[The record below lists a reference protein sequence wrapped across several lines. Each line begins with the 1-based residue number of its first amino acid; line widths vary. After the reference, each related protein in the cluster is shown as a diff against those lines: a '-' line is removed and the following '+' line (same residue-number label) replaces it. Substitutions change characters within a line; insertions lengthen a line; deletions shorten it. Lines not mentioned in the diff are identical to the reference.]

1 MCHVSRNISVTWHFE
16 THVSCSVTNLQHSSD
31 AVKDVLDNPLP
42 SAALCSRAGT
52 RLVRAGAWEAV
63 TAVTP
68 IGNYEVELKSWKCI
82 LVQLRARQKHRGR
95 DTYCV

>member
-1 MCHVSRNISVTWHFE
+1 MCHVSRNISVTWHVE

-31 AVKDVLDNPLP
+31 AVKEVLDNPLP
-42 SAALCSRAGT
+42 AAALCSTLVTGAG
-52 RLVRAGAWEAV
+52 GGWEPV
-63 TAVTP
+63 TVTP

-82 LVQLRARQKHRGR
+82 LVQLRARQKHGGR

>member
-1 MCHVSRNISVTWHFE
+1 MQSKTFE
-16 THVSCSVTNLQHSSD
+16 IILYPQLTG
-31 AVKDVLDNPLP
+31 
-42 SAALCSRAGT
+42 AG
-52 RLVRAGAWEAV
+52 GGWEAV

-82 LVQLRARQKHRGR
+82 LVQLRARQKHGGR

>member
-1 MCHVSRNISVTWHFE
+1 MCHVSHNISVTWHVE

-42 SAALCSRAGT
+42 SAA
-52 RLVRAGAWEAV
+52 RLVTGAGGGWEPVA
-63 TAVTP
+63 AVTP